1 MKIEIDY
8 KLSLAFLHCF
18 DFRGNEIVLND
29 YIDPR
34 HIHLVLASVEGL
46 EFRDA
51 WESKLIPIMERN
63 WGSYIGGRHLLVGYG
78 LDMLLLLT
86 WESLKRSFSVNNQEL
101 LTA

>member
-8 KLSLAFLHCF
+8 RLSLAFLKCIEYMGGEVTLRSQADSRYIACVLQAAADQ
-18 DFRGNEIVLND
+18 DFNHV
-29 YIDPR
+29 
-34 HIHLVLASVEGL
+34 
-46 EFRDA
+46 
-51 WESKLIPIMERN
+51 WETELIPIMERN
-63 WGSYIGGRHLLVGYG
+63 WGSYLGGRHLLVGYG